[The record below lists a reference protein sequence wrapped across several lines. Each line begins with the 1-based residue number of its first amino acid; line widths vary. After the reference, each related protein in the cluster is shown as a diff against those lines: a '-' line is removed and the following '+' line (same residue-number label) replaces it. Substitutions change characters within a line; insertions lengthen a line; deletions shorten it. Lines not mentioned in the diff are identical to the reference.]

1 MSCHS
6 PTHLSCLLGQ
16 VFCPC
21 NCLPTVLLRCKEVR
35 PPHQASGAPGL
46 SRKPATGLKE
56 TFTCRQQKELEGD
69 NDHLGYG
76 CWQVTKA
83 LRTNNAFTYTL
94 KPTLLR

>member
-46 SRKPATGLKE
+46 SRKPPTGLKE
-56 TFTCRQQKELEGD
+56 TFTYRQQKEITIVQGQQYIGNPITNFEEGGFPEY
-69 NDHLGYG
+69 L
-76 CWQVTKA
+76 
-83 LRTNNAFTYTL
+83 L
-94 KPTLLR
+94 K